1 MKSYLSPTIFKS
13 RFSKKSIFVYL
24 TIVLIYLGFI
34 FLSMGIRSDHLLLLS
49 ALSVL
54 YFLSEST
61 HRFMFGLFPIIISW
75 WLLDAIRLVPGYSFN
90 EAHIQDL
97 YEAEL
102 TIFGIISDGIK
113 VTPNQFLQQ
122 FDYTFLHLLT
132 GFTYL
137 MWIPIPCIL
146 CLILYFKSKK
156 NLLPFTICFLLTNL
170 VGIVLYYLYP
180 AAPPWYV
187 DAFGFEFHEQAQG
200 SAARLIQFDAILG
213 IPIFEGI
220 YAQSF
225 NVFGAVP
232 SLHSAYPVVSFFY
245 AWKAKLRISS
255 YVLFIYMWLTWFT
268 AVFTNH
274 HYVIDVLLGI
284 VCAIVAIT
292 VIEQI
297 LLKSK
302 FKKLLNFYEA
312 Y

>member
-1 MKSYLSPTIFKS
+1 M
-13 RFSKKSIFVYL
+13 
-24 TIVLIYLGFI
+24 YLGCI

-49 ALSVL
+49 VLSVL
-54 YFLSEST
+54 YFLSEGT
-61 HRFMFGLFPIIISW
+61 HRFIIGLFPIILSW
-75 WLLDAIRLVPGYSFN
+75 WILDAIRLIPSYWFN
-90 EAHIQDL
+90 EVHIQDL

-102 TIFGIISDGIK
+102 NIFGISKQGIK
-113 VTPNQFLQQ
+113 LTPNHFLQQ
-122 FDYTFLHLLT
+122 YNSTFLHLLT

-187 DAFGFEFHEQAQG
+187 DAFGFEFHAQTQG
-200 SAARLIQFDAILG
+200 SAARLSQFDLITGLSV
-213 IPIFEGI
+213 FEGI
-220 YAQSF
+220 YAKSF

-232 SLHSAYPVVSFFY
+232 SLHSAFPVVSFFY
-245 AWKAKLRISS
+245 ARKAKLQLPS
-255 YVLFIYMWLTWFT
+255 YALFIYMWLTWFT

-284 VCAIVAIT
+284 FCAILSIIL
-292 VIEQI
+292 IEQI
-297 LLKSK
+297 LKKSK
-302 FKKLLNFYEA
+302 FNRLLKFYEV